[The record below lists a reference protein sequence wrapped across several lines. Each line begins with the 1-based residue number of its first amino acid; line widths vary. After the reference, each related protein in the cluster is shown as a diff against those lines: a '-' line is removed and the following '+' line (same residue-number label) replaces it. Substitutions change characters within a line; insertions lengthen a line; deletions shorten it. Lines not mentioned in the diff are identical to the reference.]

1 MSTYITLILSV
12 GIVAAVGGALL
23 YDGEHAVVSRTAIS
37 VILLLATV
45 APVAAFISQVT
56 VSLPD
61 LPDLPDTTE
70 GEYVEVA
77 REAFC
82 GGVAELLSEK
92 YSLSKDCFAVKCEGF
107 DFTSMRA
114 ERLTVT
120 LRGAAVRCDPL
131 AVEKFINSYEIGD
144 CHAEIGI

>member
-1 MSTYITLILSV
+1 MSAYIGLIISV
-12 GIVAAVGGALL
+12 GIVAALGGGLL
-23 YDGEHAVVSRTAIS
+23 YDGEREGASRGAIS
-37 VILLLATV
+37 VILLLATI
-45 APVAAFISQVT
+45 APVAAFVSQLSLKAPT
-56 VSLPD
+56 LPD
-61 LPDLPDTTE
+61 LPAAED
-70 GEYVEVA
+70 GEYTEVA

-82 GGVAELLSEK
+82 EGIRTLLSEN
-92 YSLSKDCFAVKCEGF
+92 YSLSEDCFAVKCEGF

>member
-1 MSTYITLILSV
+1 M
-12 GIVAAVGGALL
+12 
-23 YDGEHAVVSRTAIS
+23 AIS

-45 APVAAFISQVT
+45 APVAAFISQLSVK
-56 VSLPD
+56 LPD
-61 LPDLPDTTE
+61 LPTLPDTE
-70 GEYVEVA
+70 VGEYAEVA

-82 GGVAELLSEK
+82 DGIAELLAEK
-92 YSLSKDCFAVKCEGF
+92 YSLSVDAFAVKCDGF

-114 ERLTVT
+114 ESLTVT

-131 AVEKFINSYEIGD
+131 AVEKFINSYGIGV

>member
-1 MSTYITLILSV
+1 MSTYIGLIVSV

-23 YDGEHAVVSRTAIS
+23 YDGEREGASRTAIS
-37 VILLLATV
+37 LILLLAAV
-45 APVAAFISQVT
+45 APVAAFVSQLSFT
-56 VSLPD
+56 APTLPD
-61 LPDLPDTTE
+61 LPTIED
-70 GEYVEVA
+70 GEYTDVA

-82 GGVAELLSEK
+82 DGIRTLLSEK
-92 YSLSKDCFAVKCEGF
+92 FSLSEDCFAVKCEGF

-120 LRGAAVRCDPL
+120 LRGAALRCDPL
-131 AVEKFINSYEIGD
+131 AVEKFINSYEIGV

>member
-1 MSTYITLILSV
+1 MNAYIGLIISV
-12 GIVAAVGGALL
+12 GIVAAIGGGLL
-23 YDGEHAVVSRTAIS
+23 YDGEREGASRGAIS
-37 VILLLATV
+37 VILLLATI
-45 APVAAFISQVT
+45 APVAAFVSQLSLKAPT
-56 VSLPD
+56 LPD
-61 LPDLPDTTE
+61 LPAAED
-70 GEYVEVA
+70 GEYTEVA

-82 GGVAELLSEK
+82 DGIRTLLSEN
-92 YSLSKDCFAVKCEGF
+92 YSLSEDCFAVKCEGF

>member
-1 MSTYITLILSV
+1 MSAYIGLIISV
-12 GIVAAVGGALL
+12 GIVAAIGGGLL
-23 YDGEHAVVSRTAIS
+23 YDGEREGASRGAIS
-37 VILLLATV
+37 VILLLATI
-45 APVAAFISQVT
+45 APVAAFVSQLALKAPT
-56 VSLPD
+56 LPD
-61 LPDLPDTTE
+61 LPVAEDS
-70 GEYVEVA
+70 EYIEVA

-82 GGVAELLSEK
+82 DGIRTLLSEN
-92 YSLSKDCFAVKCEGF
+92 YSLSEDCFAVKCEGF